1 MEEVHESQGK
11 GPLRALAYPQF
22 RLFWA
27 ISFASI
33 VSFFMAVIARGW
45 LVLDMSDSTFLVTA
59 INAVGMLPMLV
70 FSLFG
75 GAIADRIN
83 RRVVLVISDFS
94 SFLLMAILSALII
107 SQTIHMWHVFVLT
120 LVHGTVFAL
129 GMPTRAATVSSLVR
143 QKDVASGV
151 ALFTTIFS
159 SAQLVGPALAGY
171 LINAYGMGVPFVACC
186 VVLVPAIVLLR
197 HLKIETIRS
206 DSASGEK
213 ISLMESINEGFRY
226 VRRSSLLLGLMLM
239 GLSTTIFAMPY
250 QTLLPVFAR
259 DILEVG
265 PSGLGWMGAMG
276 GVGAIT
282 GSITVATFSNINQMK
297 TLMIVGGVGLGV
309 GIVMFAICSNYLLSL
324 VLLLSIGF
332 LLQIFMT
339 SNFTLVQII
348 SPEYIRGRVLSI
360 RMIALGM
367 GPLGMF
373 LFGAGS
379 EAIGP
384 VAATAFMAA
393 LAVLV
398 MMAIVLAISAIRK
411 PHIDAGQSDQ

>member
-1 MEEVHESQGK
+1 
-11 GPLRALAYPQF
+11 
-22 RLFWA
+22 
-27 ISFASI
+27 
-33 VSFFMAVIARGW
+33 MAVIARGW

-59 INAVGMLPMLV
+59 INAVGMLPMLA

-83 RRVVLVISDFS
+83 RRLVLVISDLS

-107 SQTIHMWHVFVLT
+107 LQAVHMWHVFVLT

-186 VVLVPAIVLLR
+186 VVLVPAIVFLR

-276 GVGAIT
+276 GVGAIA

-297 TLMIVGGVGLGV
+297 TLMMVGGVGLGV

-324 VLLLSIGF
+324 VLLLFIGF

-373 LFGAGS
+373 LLGAGS

-398 MMAIVLAISAIRK
+398 MMAIVLAIPAIRK

>member
-1 MEEVHESQGK
+1 
-11 GPLRALAYPQF
+11 
-22 RLFWA
+22 
-27 ISFASI
+27 
-33 VSFFMAVIARGW
+33 MAVIARGW

-83 RRVVLVISDFS
+83 RRLVLVISDFS

-107 SQTIHMWHVFVLT
+107 LQTIHMWHVFVLT
-120 LVHGTVFAL
+120 LLHGTVFAL
-129 GMPTRAATVSSLVR
+129 GMPTRAATVSSLVS

-171 LINAYGMGVPFVACC
+171 LINVYGMGVPFVACC
-186 VVLVPAIVLLR
+186 VVLVPAIALVR
-197 HLKIETIRS
+197 HLKIEIRRL
-206 DSASGEK
+206 DSISVEK
-213 ISLMESINEGFRY
+213 ISMMASINEGFQY
-226 VRRSSLLLGLMLM
+226 VRRSNILLGLMLM

-276 GVGAIT
+276 GVGAIA
-282 GSITVATFSNINQMK
+282 GSITVATFSEINQMK
-297 TLMIVGGVGLGV
+297 TLMMIGGVGLGV
-309 GIVMFAICSNYLLSL
+309 GIVIFAISSSYLLSL
-324 VLLLSIGF
+324 VLLLIVGF

-373 LFGAGS
+373 LLGAGS

-384 VAATAFMAA
+384 AVATASMAA
-393 LAVLV
+393 LAALV
-398 MMAIVLAISAIRK
+398 MMAIVLGIPAIRK
-411 PHIDAGQSDQ
+411 PHVDGEQRD

>member
-1 MEEVHESQGK
+1 
-11 GPLRALAYPQF
+11 
-22 RLFWA
+22 
-27 ISFASI
+27 
-33 VSFFMAVIARGW
+33 MAVIARGW

-59 INAVGMLPMLV
+59 INAVGMLPMLA

-83 RRVVLVISDFS
+83 RRLVLVISDLS

-107 SQTIHMWHVFVLT
+107 LQAVHMWHVFVLT
-120 LVHGTVFAL
+120 LGHGTVFAL

-186 VVLVPAIVLLR
+186 VVLVPAIVFLR

-259 DILEVG
+259 DILE
-265 PSGLGWMGAMG
+265 A
-276 GVGAIT
+276 
-282 GSITVATFSNINQMK
+282 
-297 TLMIVGGVGLGV
+297 
-309 GIVMFAICSNYLLSL
+309 
-324 VLLLSIGF
+324 VLLY
-332 LLQIFMT
+332 T
-339 SNFTLVQII
+339 SD
-348 SPEYIRGRVLSI
+348 
-360 RMIALGM
+360 
-367 GPLGMF
+367 
-373 LFGAGS
+373 
-379 EAIGP
+379 
-384 VAATAFMAA
+384 AA
-393 LAVLV
+393 
-398 MMAIVLAISAIRK
+398 
-411 PHIDAGQSDQ
+411 DE

>member
-1 MEEVHESQGK
+1 M
-11 GPLRALAYPQF
+11 
-22 RLFWA
+22 
-27 ISFASI
+27 
-33 VSFFMAVIARGW
+33 
-45 LVLDMSDSTFLVTA
+45 
-59 INAVGMLPMLV
+59 
-70 FSLFG
+70 
-75 GAIADRIN
+75 
-83 RRVVLVISDFS
+83 
-94 SFLLMAILSALII
+94 
-107 SQTIHMWHVFVLT
+107 
-120 LVHGTVFAL
+120 
-129 GMPTRAATVSSLVR
+129 
-143 QKDVASGV
+143 
-151 ALFTTIFS
+151 
-159 SAQLVGPALAGY
+159 
-171 LINAYGMGVPFVACC
+171 
-186 VVLVPAIVLLR
+186 LVPAIVFLR

-276 GVGAIT
+276 GVGAIA

-297 TLMIVGGVGLGV
+297 TLMMVGGVGLGV

-324 VLLLSIGF
+324 VLLLFIGF

-373 LFGAGS
+373 LLGAGS

-398 MMAIVLAISAIRK
+398 MMAIVLAIPAIRK

>member
-1 MEEVHESQGK
+1 
-11 GPLRALAYPQF
+11 
-22 RLFWA
+22 
-27 ISFASI
+27 
-33 VSFFMAVIARGW
+33 MAVIARGW

-83 RRVVLVISDFS
+83 RRLVLVISDFS

-107 SQTIHMWHVFVLT
+107 LQVVHMWHVFVLT

-171 LINAYGMGVPFVACC
+171 LINAYGMGVPFVACSI
-186 VVLVPAIVLLR
+186 VLVPAIVLLR
-197 HLKIETIRS
+197 YLKIETIGS
-206 DSASGEK
+206 GSTSGEK

-239 GLSTTIFAMPY
+239 GLSAPIFAMPY

-282 GSITVATFSNINQMK
+282 GSITVATFSDINQMK
-297 TLMIVGGVGLGV
+297 TLMMVGGVGLGI
-309 GIVMFAICSNYLLSL
+309 GIAMFAISSNYLLSL
-324 VLLLSIGF
+324 ILLLLIGF

-373 LFGAGS
+373 LLGAGS

-384 VAATAFMAA
+384 AAATAIMAA
-393 LAVLV
+393 LAALV
-398 MMAIVLAISAIRK
+398 MLAIVLAISAIRK
-411 PHIDAGQSDQ
+411 PHVDVEQGD